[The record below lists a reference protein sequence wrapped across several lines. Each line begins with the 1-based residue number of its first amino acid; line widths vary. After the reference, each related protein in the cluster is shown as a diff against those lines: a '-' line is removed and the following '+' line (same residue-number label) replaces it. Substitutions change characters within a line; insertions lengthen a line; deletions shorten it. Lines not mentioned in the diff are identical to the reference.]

1 MLLNKNRK
9 HTYFHALYSF
19 TDNVY
24 VADIFPISLY
34 ISTSF
39 FLTILSV
46 FRVWVYHNLSLDGCF
61 HCGHPSRVLFYFL
74 KIWLCHAACGTLV
87 LQAGIELMAPALEV
101 GVLTT
106 GPPRKSL
113 SSLLTKAA
121 AHTHR
126 MHMNTSSGIGG
137 SGLHVQL
144 AQCCQIRARGQGSPV
159 GCLNI
164 WAGKWVLT

>member
-1 MLLNKNRK
+1 MFLNKNRK
-9 HTYFHALYSF
+9 HMYFHALYSF

-61 HCGHPSRVLFYFL
+61 HCGLVLFYFV

-87 LQAGIELMAPALEV
+87 LQPGIELMAPALEV

-113 SSLLTKAA
+113 SSLLRLQ
-121 AHTHR
+121 HTHIECIW
-126 MHMNTSSGIGG
+126 T
-137 SGLHVQL
+137 L
-144 AQCCQIRARGQGSPV
+144 AVELGAQVCMCSWLSAARFGQEVSAANG
-159 GCLNI
+159 
-164 WAGKWVLT
+164 AALTT